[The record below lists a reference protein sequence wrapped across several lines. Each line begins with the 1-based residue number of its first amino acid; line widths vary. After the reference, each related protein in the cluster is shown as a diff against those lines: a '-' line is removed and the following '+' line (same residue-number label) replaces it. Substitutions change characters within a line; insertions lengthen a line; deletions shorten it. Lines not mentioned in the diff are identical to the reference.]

1 MRSDYRSRCALFFTV
16 SYRVA
21 RIIYLITALVTEQE
35 NEDVGT
41 RRSSSGVCS
50 GMADAAGRVY
60 RAQQPWYSV
69 LFLES
74 LSRNRAFSTNV
85 FVVRSS
91 ASVTVASGRA

>member
-74 LSRNRAFSTNV
+74 LSRNRALTNV